1 MSLVPAVA
9 EQKKACPMKWLQN
22 SENMLNH
29 DLITIFY
36 AETTGENLPGSS
48 QIVNP
53 SAHTHMLIHKTAME
67 QNCAGQ
73 WVSGTLHPYPFSHF
87 SPKMSPS

>member
-1 MSLVPAVA
+1 
-9 EQKKACPMKWLQN
+9 
-22 SENMLNH
+22 MLKPQRRKSPR
-29 DLITIFY
+29 FQ
-36 AETTGENLPGSS
+36 AR
-48 QIVNP
+48 IVDP
-53 SAHTHMLIHKTAME
+53 SAHTHMLIQKTAME